1 MKLAGGSCALQVHS
15 SGQKWLVGTVLAFS
29 LTIFWSNVVL
39 MPLSYSS
46 VRLMLFG
53 SFHVILIVV
62 SPGMIYKTGQMSVDA
77 SVRAVLTFLKSWDS
91 ETTGPAFMR
100 LGIYILW
107 VLQKTFRKWSFD
119 FRALCRM
126 KLPEVTLVDFCDS
139 ISCCGHQLANSTIW
153 CILAKNLM
161 LGYSQ
166 RHIAETS
173 ANGRDDNGPNGLS
186 YVTLLCCFRQFCL
199 WLVTRIVSWLLNPCR
214 KSGGFTQ
221 WWCWYVGSSVHL
233 CVTWKATAA

>member
-62 SPGMIYKTGQMSVDA
+62 SPGMTYKTGQMSVDA

-91 ETTGPAFMR
+91 ETTGPVFMR

-107 VLQKTFRKWSFD
+107 VLQKNFQEVEFWLSRPVPHVAPGSYLGRFLR
-119 FRALCRM
+119 FN
-126 KLPEVTLVDFCDS
+126 KLL
-139 ISCCGHQLANSTIW
+139 
-153 CILAKNLM
+153 
-161 LGYSQ
+161 
-166 RHIAETS
+166 RTS
-173 ANGRDDNGPNGLS
+173 ASEQHDLMYLGKEFDARIFSAS
-186 YVTLLCCFRQFCL
+186 YRRNQCKRERWQRPEWAELCYIAILF
-199 WLVTRIVSWLLNPCR
+199 
-214 KSGGFTQ
+214 
-221 WWCWYVGSSVHL
+221 
-233 CVTWKATAA
+233 